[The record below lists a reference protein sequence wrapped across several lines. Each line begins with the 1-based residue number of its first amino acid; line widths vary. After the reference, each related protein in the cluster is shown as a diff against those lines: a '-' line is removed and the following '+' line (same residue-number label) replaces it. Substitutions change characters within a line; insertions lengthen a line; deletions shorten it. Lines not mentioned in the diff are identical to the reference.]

1 MALTCGSPLQIIPT
15 RSGFCSRAGTIPNG
29 RALVTSTHATR
40 RGRLRYEVITH
51 YYDATFLTFG
61 PVERVFCASAF
72 QGRLSSCFEWD
83 WIGHP
88 VSRSN
93 GVLMIPTYNDGG
105 FRHND
110 GVFTFLLILSL
121 DTAFPGCTAQILPH
135 ALSVNSRSFTVSYKK
150 RIQYDGQYRRSLA
163 FNSLLFYQPYSGETS
178 SRNDS
183 RSTPQESDKRA
194 LCFRV
199 STAILNP
206 MTSADTPQSLHGRF
220 R

>member
-15 RSGFCSRAGTIPNG
+15 RSGFCSRAGTIPIG

-121 DTAFPGCTAQILPH
+121 DTAFRVALLRYFLTLFQSIHDLLPCPIKSVSSTMVNIV
-135 ALSVNSRSFTVSYKK
+135 ALSLLTLSFSISPTLARPQVETTPAQLLKK
-150 RIQYDGQYRRSLA
+150 A
-163 FNSLLFYQPYSGETS
+163 TNE
-178 SRNDS
+178 
-183 RSTPQESDKRA
+183 
-194 LCFRV
+194 
-199 STAILNP
+199 
-206 MTSADTPQSLHGRF
+206 RF
-220 R
+220 VFA